1 LLRFFDRIRWY
12 PVSAEELRELRAD
25 MAAGRLDLKI
35 EEGEFS
41 LAEYRRFLA
50 ANADS
55 IERFRARQ
63 AAAFTAER
71 AAWEEA
77 GEFARGEQEE
87 PTDPVQEIEPPPGAA
102 LVEAEFTAS
111 VWQLAVAPGDRVV
124 EGQKLVVLEAMKME
138 STVVAPAAGVVDR
151 VLAEPGDQ
159 VEAGQAL
166 VVLRGA
172 DGG

>member
-1 LLRFFDRIRWY
+1 
-12 PVSAEELRELRAD
+12 
-25 MAAGRLDLKI
+25 
-35 EEGEFS
+35 
-41 LAEYRRFLA
+41 
-50 ANADS
+50 
-55 IERFRARQ
+55 
-63 AAAFTAER
+63 
-71 AAWEEA
+71 
-77 GEFARGEQEE
+77 
-87 PTDPVQEIEPPPGAA
+87 

-151 VLAEPGDQ
+151 VLVEPGDQ